1 MFPYLNY
8 FVSLSELKE
17 SIVALR
23 DKNYKNTRPI
33 KDAEKKIDDRV
44 QPIDLA
50 EKYLRYKVNYK
61 TYTKLKKNK
70 QDTFYNERTAE
81 FILFESTKKYL
92 KGHLGERKTL
102 SISKWKSEL
111 ASLNEEKDDLYSQII
126 ELQKEVEQAE
136 SVRNCI
142 EKLQQKQRT
151 NTGKEE

>member
-50 EKYLRYKVNYK
+50 ENTWGIRLI
-61 TYTKLKKNK
+61 TKP
-70 QDTFYNERTAE
+70 
-81 FILFESTKKYL
+81 IL
-92 KGHLGERKTL
+92 
-102 SISKWKSEL
+102 
-111 ASLNEEKDDLYSQII
+111 N
-126 ELQKEVEQAE
+126 
-136 SVRNCI
+136 
-142 EKLQQKQRT
+142 
-151 NTGKEE
+151 

>member
-92 KGHLGERKTL
+92 KGHLGESKIL

-111 ASLNEEKDDLYSQII
+111 ASRWPIFSNHRATKRSWT
-126 ELQKEVEQAE
+126 
-136 SVRNCI
+136 S
-142 EKLQQKQRT
+142 
-151 NTGKEE
+151 